1 MTPPS
6 SSGPGRAHRRGAPTS
21 AGTGSR
27 VSESPRHAPSHLPA
41 RRRARPRR
49 PCRPGRP
56 GRLAVLAAAGT
67 AAAADR
73 SVELRFDGEFAG
85 GPFDCT
91 TTYDGVGA
99 TSASVDVTDY
109 RLFVSNV
116 ALVRADGT
124 AVPVA
129 LEQDDRWQT
138 GDVALL
144 DFENGAGRCDNGTP
158 ETNALVRGTVP
169 EGEYAGVAFD
179 LGVPFDDNH
188 GDPTLQDSPLNLTA
202 MFWNRQ
208 GGYRFLKLDTVPAMA
223 VPATTVSGHGADP
236 APTARG
242 DAKAPGHGGS
252 GHRGGHGG
260 PVGAWM
266 LHVGSSGCA
275 SASRTSAPTSAVDC
289 AAPNRPR
296 VTLDGFD
303 VDAGRIVVDPAPAL
317 AGTDLAANAPDTAPG
332 CMSAQDDPDCAAV
345 RPMLGIASDGAT
357 PEQRLFT
364 VRRDAP

>member
-1 MTPPS
+1 M
-6 SSGPGRAHRRGAPTS
+6 H
-21 AGTGSR
+21 
-27 VSESPRHAPSHLPA
+27 PRTF
-41 RRRARPRR
+41 RRAAASALAVPTA
-49 PCRPGRP
+49 
-56 GRLAVLAAAGT
+56 LAVLAASAGV
-67 AAAADR
+67 ASAADR

-85 GPFDCT
+85 GAFDCT

-124 AVPVA
+124 SAPVA

-158 ETNALVRGTVP
+158 ETNAVVRGTVP

-179 LGVPFDDNH
+179 LGVPFDANH
-188 GDPTLQDSPLNLTA
+188 GDPTLQGSPLNLTA
-202 MFWNRQ
+202 MFWNWQ
-208 GGYRFLKLDTVPAMA
+208 GGYRFLKLDTVPA
-223 VPATTVSGHGADP
+223 SRDD
-236 APTARG
+236 G
-242 DAKAPGHGGS
+242 DAKAPMHGGGHG
-252 GHRGGHGG
+252 GGHGG

-275 SASRTSAPTSAVDC
+275 SASRTSAPTSADDC

-303 VDAGRIVVDPAPAL
+303 VDADRIVVDPAPAL

-345 RPMLGIASDGAT
+345 MPMLGIAWDGAT
-357 PEQRLFT
+357 PEQRLFA